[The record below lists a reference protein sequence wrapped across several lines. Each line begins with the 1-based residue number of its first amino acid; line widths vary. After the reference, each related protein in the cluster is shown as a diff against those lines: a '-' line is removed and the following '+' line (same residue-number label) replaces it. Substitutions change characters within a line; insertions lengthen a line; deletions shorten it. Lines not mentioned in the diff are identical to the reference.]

1 MPKKVCYNFCLPR
14 SRNSEKESAPKERWN
29 ELLQRNWSKLEQD
42 DQQVSSPTRP
52 IQVSTL
58 CVCVCGMVMVMD
70 GGCIVKWSSAQVLA
84 GLKFVDK
91 FFRAAYPASEKRIVA
106 KVHALLSLSADAYIE
121 MITIKYRRKN
131 KKKPV
136 QIFARK
142 LFAHYPVASSVLHIH
157 TYICVRLCVRFASC
171 SYLLL
176 VRISSDNNEH
186 RILRFFDNS
195 SDIVDTVSEVWCLM
209 SEQVRCRC
217 RPMRLLG
224 LSATRFLLS
233 YFGFVFPIPCNPA
246 KLRGYAPHC
255 VLFQLHQKLQNNLKV
270 LQIYVYFYL
279 NMTNY
284 YYSAYLMI

>member
-58 CVCVCGMVMVMD
+58 CVCVWVWYGD
-70 GGCIVKWSSAQVLA
+70 GDGWGCIVKWSSAQVLA

-91 FFRAAYPASEKRIVA
+91 FSRAAYPASEKRIVA
-106 KVHALLSLSADAYIE
+106 KMHALLSLSGDAYIE
-121 MITIKYRRKN
+121 MITIKYRRK
-131 KKKPV
+131 KKHV

-142 LFAHYPVASSVLHIH
+142 LSAHYPVASSVLHIH

-233 YFGFVFPIPCNPA
+233 YFGFVFPIPCNPS
-246 KLRGYAPHC
+246 KLRGYAPHS
-255 VLFQLHQKLQNNLKV
+255 VLFKLYQKLQNNLKV
-270 LQIYVYFYL
+270 LQIYVHFYL
-279 NMTNY
+279 NMMNY